1 LADADAAPVRRA
13 VPSGRRLKIGRA
25 ADSQKVKPLLIN
37 PCHWT
42 ESQKSEFSK
51 AQGMVTFKPAQRLSA
66 TFNSFISRSNSGID
80 FIFRMPAAIFFAF
93 LAFNISRRIAMFLL
107 EWSSPEIEFKWLTLA
122 ALLANA
128 LFLFTLLSL
137 TLLRSKPIQSYTTL
151 NTRLMAVLGTCLPL
165 SLTLLPAPELPPIV
179 TVISIAAIG
188 IGCGLAIWTAFWL
201 GRSFSVAPQARRLV
215 IGGAYAVVRHPLYL
229 CEELAVLG
237 AMLASFSP
245 MAVAIVAIHWAFQLR
260 RMEYEEQL
268 LSATFPEYAKY
279 AATVPRLIPRW

>member
-1 LADADAAPVRRA
+1 M
-13 VPSGRRLKIGRA
+13 
-25 ADSQKVKPLLIN
+25 N

-42 ESQKSEFSK
+42 EGQKSEFSK
-51 AQGMVTFKPAQRLSA
+51 APGMVTFKPAQRLSA
-66 TFNSFISRSNSGID
+66 IFNSFVSRSGSD
-80 FIFRMPAAIFFAF
+80 FVLRLPLVIFFGL
-93 LAFNISRRIAMFLL
+93 LAFNVSRNIVMFVVQWSTL
-107 EWSSPEIEFKWLTLA
+107 EMEFKGLTLA

-128 LFLFTLLSL
+128 LFLFTLFSL
-137 TLLRSKPIQSYTTL
+137 TVLRSKPIQSQTTL
-151 NTRLMAVLGTCLPL
+151 NARLMAVLGTCLPL
-165 SLTLLPAPELPPIV
+165 SLAMLPAPELPPIA

-201 GRSFSVAPQARRLV
+201 GRSFSVAPQARQLV

-237 AMLASFSP
+237 AMLAHFSP

-268 LSATFPEYAKY
+268 LSATFPEYAEY
-279 AATVPRLIPRW
+279 AAAVPRLIPRW